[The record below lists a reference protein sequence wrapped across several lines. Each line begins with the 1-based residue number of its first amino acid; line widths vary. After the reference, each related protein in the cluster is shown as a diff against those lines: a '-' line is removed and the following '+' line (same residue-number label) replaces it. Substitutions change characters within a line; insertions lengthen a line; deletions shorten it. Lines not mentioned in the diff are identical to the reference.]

1 MGTMG
6 TVGRRLGG
14 VACTCRSSNVSK
26 AQTGTAQNQEA
37 LLEINSRWWGRLQIK
52 VMKRQKG
59 CSENESQH
67 AESWPLYMNW
77 FNAVEAPARDESRCE
92 VCPLS
97 RVQAGVA
104 VRIKQL
110 CAAPEMQN
118 RLRELGF
125 CEDQIIKLL
134 TSKNNYICQVCN
146 ARLAISE
153 QLARII
159 LVEPLR
165 PALAR

>member
-1 MGTMG
+1 MTSASDI
-6 TVGRRLGG
+6 VHR
-14 VACTCRSSNVSK
+14 
-26 AQTGTAQNQEA
+26 E
-37 LLEINSRWWGRLQIK
+37 
-52 VMKRQKG
+52 
-59 CSENESQH
+59 
-67 AESWPLYMNW
+67 
-77 FNAVEAPARDESRCE
+77 DSRCE
-92 VCPLS
+92 ICPLS

-104 VRIKQL
+104 VRIKRL
-110 CAAPEMQN
+110 CASPEMQT

-134 TSKNNYICQVCN
+134 TSKSNYICQVCN

-165 PALAR
+165 PALAW